1 MDVIAMQPI
10 QGEGMVTRKDV
21 DKAKNENNDKIK
33 DNEKYKGKDKRLYK
47 D

>member
-1 MDVIAMQPI
+1 MQPI
-10 QGEGMVTRKDV
+10 QDEGMVTRKDV

-33 DNEKYKGKDKRLYK
+33 DNEKYKDKYKRLFK